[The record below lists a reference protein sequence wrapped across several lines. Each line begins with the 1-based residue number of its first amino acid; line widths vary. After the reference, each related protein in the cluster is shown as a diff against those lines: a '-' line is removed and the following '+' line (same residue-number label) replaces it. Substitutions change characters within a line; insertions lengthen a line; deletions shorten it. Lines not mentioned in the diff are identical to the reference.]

1 MRLNEYTAHELLIK
15 LKSQE
20 ISAEAIVLACF
31 EQIENLDKDLN
42 AFITLTKD
50 TSLDKAKELDKTF
63 SKDQWGKPLFGIPLG
78 IKDTISTKGIRT
90 TCGSKMLEDYI
101 PPYDATVVEFI
112 KTFGMVPLGKMNM
125 DEFAMGSSTESSY
138 FGPTLNPWSLDRV
151 PGGSSGGSAA
161 AVAADE
167 TIMALGT
174 DTGGSIRCPA
184 SFCSVV
190 GLKPTYGLVSR
201 YGLIAYANS
210 LEQIGPITKDV
221 YDAALLLT
229 TIAGYDPK
237 DSTSVD
243 TLEEDYTKYLQDDIS
258 SIKIGV
264 PQEFLSEGIEGTDES
279 VIKSVWAAIH
289 KLEDLG
295 ASYIE
300 LTLPSLKY
308 SLPTYYV
315 IAMSEASSNLARYDG
330 VRYGYRIEKEKDK
343 SMDQSFSESRRIGF
357 GAEVRRRIMLGT
369 YALSAGYYDMYYL
382 KALKVRTLIKND
394 FERAFKES
402 DVLIGP
408 TMPYLPF
415 KIGEKIDDPLAMYLA
430 DIYTVSI
437 NIAGVPA
444 ISIPCGFKN
453 GLPIG
458 LQIIGDFFKEG
469 QILQVA
475 YSFEQNTAYHKQKP
489 ELS

>member
-1 MRLNEYTAHELLIK
+1 LNEYTAHELLIK

>member
-343 SMDQSFSESRRIGF
+343 SMDQAFSESRRIGF

>member
-1 MRLNEYTAHELLIK
+1 LRLNEYTAHELLIK